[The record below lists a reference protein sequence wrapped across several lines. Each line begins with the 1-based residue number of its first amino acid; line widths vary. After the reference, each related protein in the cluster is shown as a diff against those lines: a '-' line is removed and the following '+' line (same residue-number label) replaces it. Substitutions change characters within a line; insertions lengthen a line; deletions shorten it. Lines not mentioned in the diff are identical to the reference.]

1 MLSPEFLA
9 ALPESVVALFLQVEE
24 DLLEDIAR
32 RIAKMDGITDT
43 AKWQAW
49 RYEQVKLFSSNALQ
63 TLATATGKSKAE
75 LVQIFREAALET
87 LAADNEIYT
96 GAGLT
101 VPETLSPTLQNI
113 LQSGYLQTGQ
123 MMENF
128 TATTANTVTRQFE
141 NALDRAWLQI
151 NTGGFTYQQAIRKA
165 IQTLAQDGLSAIV
178 YPSGHRDTIETA
190 VRRAVLT
197 GVNQTAAKL
206 QIARME
212 EMGCEFVEVTAHP
225 GARPSHA
232 VWQGKVFHRGDGTS
246 VNGVYYPPF
255 VQSTGYGTGAALGG
269 WNCRHN
275 FFPFFPSLSKRA
287 YTNEMLAQLDAKEIS
302 YQGKDYT
309 RYEASQMQRA
319 LERKIRKAKREYL
332 SLDAAG
338 QDTAESAVKLRQAR
352 AQLNDFL
359 KETGLRQD
367 NFREQVAGFGRSAAA
382 KATALAERSHKAW
395 LKSIGAEKTE
405 LNTLAKYY
413 EGKYHNSIEY
423 QRLMGYSKAVE
434 KADISPLV
442 GFDTYQE
449 YCESVQKN
457 IIGQTTS
464 TGVRLES
471 FALHFIDRLI
481 GQTSEPH
488 PGKRLGVSVEDAL
501 DALINPVS
509 VSDVRTAP
517 SGDKRQTFTGKKT
530 DVTISITD
538 KLLIQTNPRGK

>member
-32 RIAKMDGITDT
+32 RIAKTDGITDT

-63 TLATATGKSKAE
+63 TLATATGKSKEE
-75 LVQIFREAALET
+75 LVQLFREAALET
-87 LAADNEIYT
+87 LAADNDIYT
-96 GAGLT
+96 AAGLT

-165 IQTLAQDGLSAIV
+165 IQTLAQDGLCAIV

-255 VQSTGYGTGAALGG
+255 VQSTGYGTGAGLGG

-275 FFPFFPSLSKRA
+275 FFPFFPGLSKRA

-338 QDTAESAVKLRQAR
+338 QDTAESAVKLRRAR

-367 NFREQVAGFGRSAAA
+367 NFREQVAGFGRSSAG
-382 KATALAERSHKAW
+382 KASWAVKRIEKQKEYDILIEKIRQAGNLKKTAQIHLNPRQIDIDSLLFDNTHINAERAHNVTQAQAKQWILEAKISVTVWNGQFERYYGENGAVYVNIKNH
-395 LKSIGAEKTE
+395 SI
-405 LNTLAKYY
+405 
-413 EGKYHNSIEY
+413 
-423 QRLMGYSKAVE
+423 
-434 KADISPLV
+434 
-442 GFDTYQE
+442 
-449 YCESVQKN
+449 
-457 IIGQTTS
+457 
-464 TGVRLES
+464 
-471 FALHFIDRLI
+471 
-481 GQTSEPH
+481 
-488 PGKRLGVSVEDAL
+488 
-501 DALINPVS
+501 
-509 VSDVRTAP
+509 RTAY
-517 SGDKRQTFTGKKT
+517 SQDEYDENIRTLMEVIKENG
-530 DVTISITD
+530 
-538 KLLIQTNPRGK
+538 L

>member
-32 RIAKMDGITDT
+32 RIAKTDGITDT

-63 TLATATGKSKAE
+63 TLAAATGKSKEE
-75 LVQIFREAALET
+75 LVQIFRDAALET
-87 LAADNEIYT
+87 LAADNDIYT
-96 GAGLT
+96 AAGLT

-151 NTGGFTYQQAIRKA
+151 NTGGFPYQQAIRKA
-165 IQTLAQDGLSAIV
+165 IQTLAQDGLCAIV

-255 VQSTGYGTGAALGG
+255 VQSTGYGTGAGLGG

-275 FFPFFPSLSKRA
+275 FFPFFPGLSKRA

-359 KETGLRQD
+359 TETGLRQD
-367 NFREQVAGFGRSAAA
+367 NFREQVAGFGRSEASKASWAARLQQRLDDVNQELQSLREDG
-382 KATALAERSHKAW
+382 KIKLTGKFVTAPKLQKKLEFNEHTLERMAERGITPEDAQNIVKNALFAIEQRNGTQHA
-395 LKSIGAEKTE
+395 
-405 LNTLAKYY
+405 YY
-413 EGKYHNSIEY
+413 SDKGFI
-423 QRLMGYSKAVE
+423 AV
-434 KADISPLV
+434 
-442 GFDTYQE
+442 
-449 YCESVQKN
+449 
-457 IIGQTTS
+457 
-464 TGVRLES
+464 
-471 FALHFIDRLI
+471 
-481 GQTSEPH
+481 QTS
-488 PGKRLGVSVEDAL
+488 GLTGTIGWL
-501 DALINPVS
+501 DE
-509 VSDVRTAP
+509 
-517 SGDKRQTFTGKKT
+517 GGKKIVEVAKKHGFNKPT
-530 DVTISITD
+530 
-538 KLLIQTNPRGK
+538 Q

>member
-63 TLATATGKSKAE
+63 TLAAATGKSKEE
-75 LVQIFREAALET
+75 LVQLFREAALET
-87 LAADNEIYT
+87 LAADNDIYT
-96 GAGLT
+96 AAGLT
-101 VPETLSPTLQNI
+101 APETLSPTLQNI

-212 EMGCEFVEVTAHP
+212 ETGCEFVEVTAHP

-232 VWQGKVFHRGDGTS
+232 VWQGKVFHIGGAVTVD
-246 VNGVYYPPF
+246 GVYYPDF
-255 VQSTGYGTGAALGG
+255 VTATGYGTGAGLGG

-275 FFPFFPSLSKRA
+275 FFPFFPGLSKRA
-287 YTNEMLAQLDAKEIS
+287 YTDEMLAQLDAKEIS
-302 YQGKDYT
+302 YQGRDCT
-309 RYEASQMQRA
+309 RYEARQIQRA
-319 LERKIRKAKREYL
+319 LERKIRRAKRESL
-332 SLDAAG
+332 ALDAAG
-338 QDTAESAVKLRQAR
+338 QDTAESAVKLRRAR
-352 AQLNDFL
+352 TQLNDFL
-359 KETGLRQD
+359 TETGLRQD

-382 KATALAERSHKAW
+382 RATALAQQQ
-395 LKSIGAEKTE
+395 LMF
-405 LNTLAKYY
+405 
-413 EGKYHNSIEY
+413 
-423 QRLMGYSKAVE
+423 QRLI
-434 KADISPLV
+434 DISKKAGKIEIDKAMEDFIASKSFEELRCFINKLPDRTVRKWYKAHDSIIPNMIDQTKPLEQQAHQAFELRNLHRTQARDLM
-442 GFDTYQE
+442 FDQ
-449 YCESVQKN
+449 QKRKQLDISDPN
-457 IIGQTTS
+457 KSFEELISDKMKRKGLSREEAVKDIINTATKTRKTVDIS
-464 TGVRLES
+464 
-471 FALHFIDRLI
+471 
-481 GQTSEPH
+481 
-488 PGKRLGVSVEDAL
+488 LGL
-501 DALINPVS
+501 
-509 VSDVRTAP
+509 
-517 SGDKRQTFTGKKT
+517 G
-530 DVTISITD
+530 
-538 KLLIQTNPRGK
+538 

>member
-32 RIAKMDGITDT
+32 RIAKTDGITDT

-63 TLATATGKSKAE
+63 TLAQATGKSKEE
-75 LVQIFREAALET
+75 LVQLFREAALET

-96 GAGLT
+96 AAGLT

-255 VQSTGYGTGAALGG
+255 VQSTGYGTGAGLGG

-275 FFPFFPSLSKRA
+275 FFPFFPGLSKRA
-287 YTNEMLAQLDAKEIS
+287 YTEEMLAQLDAKEIS

-338 QDTAESAVKLRQAR
+338 QDTAESAVRLRRAR

-359 KETGLRQD
+359 TETGLRQD
-367 NFREQVAGFGRSAAA
+367 NFREQVAGFGRSSAG
-382 KATALAERSHKAW
+382 KASWAVKRIEKQKEYDILIEKIRQAGNLKKTAQIHLNPRQIDIDSLLFDNTHINAERAHNVTQAQAKQWILEAKISVTVWNGQFERYYGENGAVYVNIKNH
-395 LKSIGAEKTE
+395 SI
-405 LNTLAKYY
+405 
-413 EGKYHNSIEY
+413 
-423 QRLMGYSKAVE
+423 
-434 KADISPLV
+434 
-442 GFDTYQE
+442 
-449 YCESVQKN
+449 
-457 IIGQTTS
+457 
-464 TGVRLES
+464 
-471 FALHFIDRLI
+471 
-481 GQTSEPH
+481 
-488 PGKRLGVSVEDAL
+488 
-501 DALINPVS
+501 
-509 VSDVRTAP
+509 RTAY
-517 SGDKRQTFTGKKT
+517 SQDEYDENIRTLMEVIKENG
-530 DVTISITD
+530 
-538 KLLIQTNPRGK
+538 L

>member
-63 TLATATGKSKAE
+63 TLAQATGKSKEE
-75 LVQIFREAALET
+75 LVQLFREAALET

-96 GAGLT
+96 AAGLT

-165 IQTLAQDGLSAIV
+165 IQTLAQDGLCAIV

-255 VQSTGYGTGAALGG
+255 VQSTGYGTGAGLGG

-275 FFPFFPSLSKRA
+275 FFPFFPGLSKRA

-359 KETGLRQD
+359 TETGLRQD
-367 NFREQVAGFGRSAAA
+367 NFREQVAGFGRSEASKASWAARLQQRLDDVNQELQSLREDG
-382 KATALAERSHKAW
+382 KIKLTGKFVTAPKLQKKLEFNEHTLERMAERGITPEDAQNIVKNALFAIEQRNGTQHA
-395 LKSIGAEKTE
+395 
-405 LNTLAKYY
+405 YY
-413 EGKYHNSIEY
+413 SDKGFI
-423 QRLMGYSKAVE
+423 AV
-434 KADISPLV
+434 
-442 GFDTYQE
+442 
-449 YCESVQKN
+449 
-457 IIGQTTS
+457 
-464 TGVRLES
+464 
-471 FALHFIDRLI
+471 
-481 GQTSEPH
+481 QTS
-488 PGKRLGVSVEDAL
+488 GLTGTIGWL
-501 DALINPVS
+501 DE
-509 VSDVRTAP
+509 
-517 SGDKRQTFTGKKT
+517 GGKKIVEVAKKHGFNKPT
-530 DVTISITD
+530 
-538 KLLIQTNPRGK
+538 Q